1 LARRRA
7 ALKTKTPEEKT
18 QRLKNFR
25 TQELRKK
32 EKNRFAGEA
41 LEKG

>member
-7 ALKTKTPEEKT
+7 ALKTETPEEMT

-25 TQELRKK
+25 TQELKK
-32 EKNRFAGEA
+32 RKNRFAGEA